1 MAPVLRKIDGSGAM
15 LSCSLLSLDRVWQI
29 STYTGRTMENRAR
42 KWKTG
47 WKTEGRDAWLNNQW
61 QSGKCGLCWPIFFL
75 SFSHIVSLLLPFI
88 IVQWLHNVSL
98 WYFLL
103 FNKNL
108 HCSYYNKYDDWMC
121 FYCFID
127 PLHKNY
133 EILKCL
139 CAHTPTYR
147 YPVLTEIH
155 CYGRLS
161 TYPLLTSYL
170 MLRAFIHRER
180 ESLQLW
186 IFSWSHIAPCRSVEV
201 SYKREGK
208 YFSFEI
214 QQ

>member
-1 MAPVLRKIDGSGAM
+1 MKNGLENRRPGCLVEQPMTIWQNVAFVGLFFFS
-15 LSCSLLSLDRVWQI
+15 LSPTSFLFSSPLSLYNDF
-29 STYTGRTMENRAR
+29 T
-42 KWKTG
+42 
-47 WKTEGRDAWLNNQW
+47 
-61 QSGKCGLCWPIFFL
+61 
-75 SFSHIVSLLLPFI
+75 
-88 IVQWLHNVSL
+88 NVSL

-127 PLHKNY
+127 PLHKND

-214 QQ
+214 QQSLEW